1 MQTESSQKLS
11 FNYSSLRTYTVLSIS
26 STDGLYVSE
35 YFLIR
40 KFFFADSKI
49 PTFTRI
55 LPCEQWFLQAGRY
68 VSSGLEKPLLAGYT
82 YPYSNRICHSGTYP
96 TGIRIHSGNLVTK
109 LSMRRKAREI
119 WQSQPGGKSKKNEKS
134 KVDSSMD
141 KRENLGTRFSS

>member
-1 MQTESSQKLS
+1 MKTESSQKLS
-11 FNYSSLRTYTVLSIS
+11 FNYFFLRTYTALSIS

-49 PTFTRI
+49 STFTRI
-55 LPCEQWFLQAGRY
+55 RIQIEFAVPARIRLE
-68 VSSGLEKPLLAGYT
+68 SGL
-82 YPYSNRICHSGTYP
+82 SGFTL
-96 TGIRIHSGNLVTK
+96 GKLVTK